1 MKLSKEYFDYLFN
14 SVIDSA
20 LCSHILSDL
29 FEKKPSS
36 LEEAYNV
43 VVTHLREHEV
53 DDIRFYFS
61 TLYLILILEDIWYQH
76 FTLQQWN

>member
-1 MKLSKEYFDYLFN
+1 MKFGKEYFDYLFN
-14 SVIDSA
+14 NVIDGT

-36 LEEAYNV
+36 LEEAYSV
-43 VVTHLREHEV
+43 VINHLREHEV

-61 TLYLILILEDIWYQH
+61 TLYLILILEDVYYQY
-76 FTLQQWN
+76 FAQQWN